1 MRRPRRKTY
10 VCFACGAN
18 ARAGYRAVP
27 TCGACSRPMHRKG
40 EPPPEPAPPVDQPDG
55 IDPVTARLVEAI
67 AVLAAAPN
75 RAAVRDLLW
84 EAGITD

>member
-1 MRRPRRKTY
+1 
-10 VCFACGAN
+10 
-18 ARAGYRAVP
+18 
-27 TCGACSRPMHRKG
+27 MHRKG